1 MDKWSPRTWHRKA
14 SRPVSIWMMVFLVA
28 GASHILIPNY
38 RWVLIHLFTLGIL
51 TNSIIVW
58 SQHLTEK
65 FVQLRLPDSARPR
78 QLARI
83 YLLNAGVIVV
93 LLGQLLVQAWEKH
106 WILTQVGATLVAA
119 AVLWHGVVLYGL
131 WRQAESKRFRPV
143 VAAYVASAFFLAVG
157 AALGALLAVYPAHPR
172 LLIAHVTANVGGF
185 VGLAAAGSLTILFPS
200 IWRTKGVNPRMNL
213 SFALL
218 SLGVIAT
225 LIGSVWNIPE
235 VGLIIFCL
243 GWLASLEGWLVNVL
257 TVAEDPRGRVTFPA
271 LSALFAALWLV
282 GGLTYYTAQHFFT
295 DEPKI
300 PMLALV
306 VGFAAQLLVGV
317 MSYLMPTT
325 MGGGPSAVRAGLQEY
340 NRWGIGRSVFIN
352 GGLALWLAT
361 SSSLTM
367 VIASLLSLGSMALL
381 PVLTARAVKAQKA
394 VLQKKAEGPAPATA
408 ADWNQ
413 ALIALGVLVLVGA
426 LSFAL

>member
-1 MDKWSPRTWHRKA
+1 MCIR
-14 SRPVSIWMMVFLVA
+14 
-28 GASHILIPNY
+28 
-38 RWVLIHLFTLGIL
+38 
-51 TNSIIVW
+51 
-58 SQHLTEK
+58 
-65 FVQLRLPDSARPR
+65 DS
-78 QLARI
+78 
-83 YLLNAGVIVV
+83 
-93 LLGQLLVQAWEKH
+93 
-106 WILTQVGATLVAA
+106 
-119 AVLWHGVVLYGL
+119 
-131 WRQAESKRFRPV
+131 
-143 VAAYVASAFFLAVG
+143 
-157 AALGALLAVYPAHPR
+157 
-172 LLIAHVTANVGGF
+172 VTANVGGF

-213 SFALL
+213 SFVLL
-218 SLGVIAT
+218 ALGVIAT
-225 LIGSVWNIPE
+225 LIGSVWNVPE
-235 VGLIIFCL
+235 VGLIIYCL

-271 LSALFAALWLV
+271 LSALFAAFWLV

-295 DEPKI
+295 EEPKI

-367 VIASLLSLGSMALL
+367 VVASLLSLGSMALF

-394 VLQKKAEGPAPATA
+394 VLQKKAEGPEPATST
-408 ADWNQ
+408 DWKQ

-426 LSFAL
+426 LSFFI